1 MLWRA
6 INPGRGRKGGEAKLL
21 CRPLAGATSRVVGV
35 LRREWQRAT
44 ARKPTV
50 HACEA
55 RTGGPDDD
63 DDPIDEM
70 WVW

>member
-1 MLWRA
+1 MSCRA
-6 INPGRGRKGGEAKLL
+6 INSGLERKGVEAKLL
-21 CRPLAGATSRVVGV
+21 CRPLAGATSRIVGV

-44 ARKPTV
+44 ARKPSV

-55 RTGGPDDD
+55 TTGGPDD